1 MICGFLTEFLEVV
14 GLLGGSPII
23 TAHTFTFRMGE
34 VTQMVAQ
41 INGKLLSHLQYISS
55 ECQLHISIPKLS

>member
-14 GLLGGSPII
+14 RLLGGSLII
-23 TAHTFTFRMGE
+23 VTHTFTFRMGE

-41 INGKLLSHLQYISS
+41 VNYKN
-55 ECQLHISIPKLS
+55 LHICNLHYQ